1 MRVLRSY
8 SCTTQVIRSIFSA
21 VVVCIFLHWE
31 GNVFGMFT
39 VAIICYFSS
48 FLSHVVLL
56 LRVLPAML
64 SPIILFETV
73 FYLINGPSLYL
84 LGQKLAK
91 KGRPRQNDS
100 PVPAQTQTGMEESLI
115 MGTMWLYFFRPF
127 LVLFAMFFLFCKYI
141 HIKCKSDQKGFFS
154 SLVSKDRLV
163 HQLMGPSDRTRE
175 HFEVSAQRS

>member
-1 MRVLRSY
+1 MRVLRY
-8 SCTTQVIRSIFSA
+8 SCTTQVNILCCC
-21 VVVCIFLHWE
+21 CIFLHWE
-31 GNVFGMFT
+31 GNVFGLFT

-48 FLSHVVLL
+48 FHFLVVLL
-56 LRVLPAML
+56 LLLLAML

-115 MGTMWLYFFRPF
+115 MGTL
-127 LVLFAMFFLFCKYI
+127 
-141 HIKCKSDQKGFFS
+141 
-154 SLVSKDRLV
+154 
-163 HQLMGPSDRTRE
+163 
-175 HFEVSAQRS
+175 